1 MPTTNINIPRLITI
15 SALAG
20 AIVATIALFL
30 VIPNMCSWSPSQIT
44 KAKEWQKEH
53 SAHYDPFYWLEFTDE
68 SYIEELD
75 GIGMSI
81 DMEAALREI
90 GMVARTIHFED
101 SGMAIL
107 AIEPQDDI
115 GPLNVIIKLRLDGYS
130 DTDHVSTCEYMEYVW
145 PTGNNWRQNMPGFVD
160 SFYATCSKPILI
172 RVGENHRILATDAI
186 VYTLTG
192 VIDDLM
198 LCDVDEITRFW
209 PALFKAP
216 APYNPN
222 SGDMIDSTSVVAM
235 PPAIRKERIT
245 L

>member
-1 MPTTNINIPRLITI
+1 MPTTNLNRLITI

-20 AIVATIALFL
+20 AIAATVGLLIIF
-30 VIPNMCSWSPSQIT
+30 PSMCSWSPSQIT

-53 SAHYDPFYWLEFTDE
+53 SAHYDSFYWFDFTDE
-68 SYIEELD
+68 SYIEEID
-75 GIGMSI
+75 RIGVSI

-90 GMVARTIHFED
+90 GMVARTILFED
-101 SGMAIL
+101 SGTAIL

-115 GPLNVIIKLRLDGYS
+115 GPLNVIIKLKLDGYS

-160 SFYATCSKPILI
+160 SFYATCSNPILI

-198 LCDVDEITRFW
+198 FCDVDEITRFW
-209 PALFKAP
+209 PALFKTP

-222 SGDMIDSTSVVAM
+222 GSDMVGPTSVVTM
-235 PPAIRKERIT
+235 PPVIRKERIA